1 MSEPIHQATD
11 TITYTKPEA
20 FTFRGNRHEVSTWK
34 EVLIGVATALYDL
47 HREEFERVLSLHGT
61 KRAYFSRDE
70 RRMKFPREVSGS
82 GIFVETNLNA
92 KLIADI
98 CSDLLRL
105 FGYSAEDLNIERSPV
120 SFST

>member
-1 MSEPIHQATD
+1 MRYQPGKRSSLGWRPPF
-11 TITYTKPEA
+11 TI
-20 FTFRGNRHEVSTWK
+20 FN
-34 EVLIGVATALYDL
+34 
-47 HREEFERVLSLHGT
+47 REEFERVLSLHGT